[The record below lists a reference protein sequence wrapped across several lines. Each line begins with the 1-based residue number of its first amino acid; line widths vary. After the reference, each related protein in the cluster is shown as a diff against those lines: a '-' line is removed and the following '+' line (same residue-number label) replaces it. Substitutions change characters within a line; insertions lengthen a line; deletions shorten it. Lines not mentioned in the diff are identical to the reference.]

1 MKQRLLVCAILLWGA
16 GFALANEGI
25 FANQIVVGG
34 VMDLEGQSRGL
45 GQGMKTGIEAAF
57 RGVSIRGRRLDFKV
71 LNDSYTPSLTGQQTQ
86 QLIDEDVFAV
96 LGNVGTPT
104 AQVSLPLLAK
114 ARIPAVGFFTGA
126 GLLRPGVG
134 DVINFRASYVQ
145 EAAAVIDAAIKAGVR
160 AQEICAYVQNDAY
173 GMAGVS
179 GIKAA
184 LQSRPNTRDIIA
196 RIDQILALE
205 GANPA
210 RNYLGPVGVYQRNT
224 LSSRDG
230 YDSLKS
236 WENQTGNRCK
246 LVVTVGTYAA
256 IGRFAGYARYQG
268 EDWVISAVSFTGAEN
283 LSDVLTEFGVTDRV
297 IMTQVVPELTSNLA
311 IVTQAK
317 AALGED
323 FNYVTFEG
331 YLAGRMF
338 IEILKSL
345 PGELNRRS
353 FLSAARNA
361 RFDLGGLTLEFIG
374 DNQGSDLVTTTYYSN
389 KEYRPMTNS
398 DWLSLF

>member
-1 MKQRLLVCAILLWGA
+1 MKQPLLVCAMLVWGA
-16 GFALANEGI
+16 GLALADEGV
-25 FANQIVVGG
+25 FANQIIVGG

-57 RGVSIRGRRLDFKV
+57 RGVSVQGRRLNFKV

-86 QLIDEDVFAV
+86 RLIDEDVFAV
-96 LGNVGTPT
+96 IGNVGTPT

-145 EAAAVIDAAIKAGVR
+145 EAAAVIDAAITAGVR
-160 AQEICAYVQNDAY
+160 PQEICAYVQNDAY

-184 LQSRPNTRDIIA
+184 LQSRPNTRDIVA
-196 RIDQILALE
+196 RIDQILALD
-205 GANPA
+205 GDNPE

-230 YDSLKS
+230 YDSLKA
-236 WENQTGNRCK
+236 WENQIGTRCK

-283 LSDVLTEFGVTDRV
+283 LSDILTEFGVIDRV
-297 IMTQVVPELTSNLA
+297 VMTQVVPELDSNLA
-311 IVTQAK
+311 IVKQAMN
-317 AALGED
+317 ALGDD
-323 FNYVTFEG
+323 FNFVTFEG
-331 YLAGRMF
+331 YLVGRMF
-338 IEILKSL
+338 IEILRVL
-345 PGELNRRS
+345 PGEPNRRS

-361 RFDLGGLTLEFIG
+361 RFDLGGLVLEFIG

-389 KEYRPMTNS
+389 KEYRPMTTSN
-398 DWLSLF
+398 WLTLF

>member
-1 MKQRLLVCAILLWGA
+1 MKQRLLIYAIFFWGA
-16 GFALANEGI
+16 GFAVANEGV
-25 FANQIVVGG
+25 FANQIIVGG

-45 GQGMKTGIEAAF
+45 GQGMKTGINAAF
-57 RGVSIRGRRLDFKV
+57 RGVSIRGRKLDFKV

-86 QLIDEDVFAV
+86 QLINEDVFAM

-104 AQVSLPLLAK
+104 AQVSLPLLAD

-145 EAAAVIDAAIKAGVR
+145 EAAAVIDAAIEVGLR
-160 AQEICAYVQNDAY
+160 PQEICAYVQNDAY

-184 LQSRPNTRDIIA
+184 LQSRANTRDIIA

-205 GANPA
+205 GANPE

-230 YDSLKS
+230 YDSLKA

-268 EDWVISAVSFTGAEN
+268 EDWVISAVSFTGAAN
-283 LSDVLTEFGVTDRV
+283 LSAVLTEFGVDDRV
-297 IMTQVVPELTSNLA
+297 IMTQVVPELNSDLA
-311 IVTQAK
+311 IVKQAR
-317 AALGED
+317 AALGDD

-338 IEILKSL
+338 IAILKSM
-345 PGELNRRS
+345 PGELNRRN

-389 KEYRPMTNS
+389 KEYRPMTHS
-398 DWLSLF
+398 DWLTLF